1 MMNLAILGSTG
12 SIGTS
17 TLAVVQ
23 KYPDR
28 YRVAG
33 LAAGSNVELLAQQ
46 IRTFAP
52 DVVCLADGASRDRL
66 AGMLPGTSLPELLAG
81 PEGMRAVATLPGVD
95 MIVQAIASGVQDLNR
110 TVTGL
115 LEFTRDRRIARRDT
129 PPGRLAAEVIALVQ
143 GELDARTADAAPVT
157 LELADG
163 WRGGPFPLDAAQ
175 MKQVL
180 LNLVQNAVHAVSED
194 RPGGRVRLALT
205 ADAAGA
211 LVLAVDDDGPGVP
224 EADRATI
231 FTPFFTTR
239 PHGTGL
245 GLAISAAIVQLHGGT
260 IAVETAPLGGA
271 RFRVVIPRSGDERTA
286 P

>member
-1 MMNLAILGSTG
+1 LAFD
-12 SIGTS
+12 
-17 TLAVVQ
+17 
-23 KYPDR
+23 PD
-28 YRVAG
+28 
-33 LAAGSNVELLAQQ
+33 
-46 IRTFAP
+46 AP
-52 DVVCLADGASRDRL
+52 LMRLDEPLADGQAKTCAAVAASQRMVDLIEFIEQARNL
-66 AGMLPGTSLPELLAG
+66 VRGNAGTSIADADHHFASLLA
-81 PEGMRAVATLPGVD
+81 RDLPAD
-95 MIVQAIASGVQDLNR
+95 DKRQRFVQAIASGVQDLNR